1 MQGHARGDAV
11 RVGGNARQQFHDA
24 RGYGRPA
31 PAGGNEI
38 DLAPVEAAH
47 LLFRGDI
54 NAVDGQGF
62 QAFFA
67 ETSRDNPRFAL
78 QFLVYADLRERGF
91 YLSPAREAWT
101 DATADEV
108 ADAAD
113 DPDCDFVVYP
123 RGKGPDDGL
132 VEYKVRVVGEREF
145 VDAADLAGYVLAVV
159 DEESELTY
167 LEASEEV
174 YDGGT
179 VYDPPTGLDGV
190 LLADRAVCWDAPADL
205 FESGFYGQPLTGRDA
220 AIEGA
225 IQLSLVE
232 AASLVADG
240 ALSFGTDDDGDDY
253 DAIVERGRTVEG
265 ERFDRRLQVY
275 RNLRERDVAPK
286 TGFKFGADFRT
297 YATVESVEN
306 LGHSETLVR
315 VVRPDHSFAPRDLSL
330 DVRLAGGV
338 RKRMVFA
345 LTDANEGIDWLSV
358 VRLTP

>member
-24 RGYGRPA
+24 RGYGCPVE
-31 PAGGNEI
+31 GNEI

-47 LLFRGDI
+47 LLFRGDLDG
-54 NAVDGQGF
+54 VDGDGF
-62 QAFFA
+62 RDFFVSA
-67 ETSRDNPRFAL
+67 ARDEPRFTL
-78 QFLVYADLRERGF
+78 RFLVYADLRERGF
-91 YLSPAREAWT
+91 YLSPARDPWIEPDIAGGP
-101 DATADEV
+101 
-108 ADAAD
+108 DAAD
-113 DPDCDFVVYP
+113 DPDCDFVVFP
-123 RGKGPDDGL
+123 RGKDADDGV
-132 VEYKVRVVGEREF
+132 VEYRIRVVGERAS
-145 VDAADLAGYVLAVV
+145 VAAAEMAGYVFAVV

-167 LEASEEV
+167 LEASEHA
-174 YDGGT
+174 YDGET
-179 VYDPPTGLDGV
+179 TYDPPTDLEGTLLD
-190 LLADRAVCWDAPADL
+190 DRAVCWDAPEDL

-220 AIEGA
+220 AIENA
-225 IQLSLVE
+225 VQLSLLE

-240 ALSFGTDDDGDDY
+240 VLSLGTDDDYAAVG
-253 DAIVERGRTVEG
+253 ERGHAVEG

-275 RNLRERDVAPK
+275 DALRERNVVPK

-297 YATVESVEN
+297 YATVESVED

-358 VRLTP
+358 ARLTP